1 MASSLIG
8 GPSGAFFAKQNTS
21 SQVVLGVTATA
32 STTNGAFGSWAQATA
47 SSAADYYVTG
57 LSAVQ
62 TSGNAVNASHVVVAV
77 GYGAGGSET
86 TLGTLTLGS
95 AATAFN
101 GGQAGF
107 EAPPRIASGQRIAV
121 RAAVDPTAPA
131 VAAQIHVFLW
141 LVPFSSIEG
150 N

>member
-8 GPSGAFFAKQNTS
+8 GPSGAFFAKQNTA
-21 SQVVLGVTATA
+21 SQVVLSVTATA
-32 STTNGAFGSWAQATA
+32 STTNGAFGSWGQATA

-62 TSGNAVNASHVVVAV
+62 TAGNAVAASHIVVAV
-77 GYGAGGSET
+77 GYGGSGSET
-86 TLGTLTLGS
+86 TLGVLTLAGAG
-95 AATAFN
+95 AAFD

-107 EAPPRIASGQRIAV
+107 EAPPRIAAGQRIAV
-121 RAAVDPTAPA
+121 RVAVDPTAPTP
-131 VAAQIHVFLW
+131 AAQLYVFLW
-141 LVPFSSIEG
+141 LVPFSSVEG